1 MALVGQHQ
9 QTAFSDPQAGQSPM
23 AASVVRGNDNAIRA
37 AHNAH
42 DADAT
47 IHVQTGLLANRPAA
61 GTAYAMYMDENR
73 RLYVDNGSAWAEVPY
88 VLPTAA
94 STTLTG
100 DLTVQGNGAVEGDFA
115 VDGVSAFGGN
125 VGVTGTVTATTFSG
139 AHTGDGSGLTG
150 IDAAGLAGDLDVD
163 SVTTDALTL
172 ASGRAVGHRITSSG
186 GSTTLNCA
194 TSNWFRHTLESNA
207 TITLS
212 NLTSGQAVIVEVLQ
226 NGTGGWTLAWSGVT
240 SWDDGNTVPSV
251 TTTANRKDLYAFVRA
266 GADTLGIVL
275 GQNYASTA

>member
-1 MALVGQHQ
+1 MATIPSVKVWSDGEVLTHTDLNATVAAIRDALVARGLF
-9 QTAFSDPQAGQSPM
+9 TDEARTVSAVLTFSALPVFNAG
-23 AASVVRGNDNAIRA
+23 VDIND
-37 AHNAH
+37 
-42 DADAT
+42 D
-47 IHVQTGLLANRPAA
+47 
-61 GTAYAMYMDENR
+61 
-73 RLYVDNGSAWAEVPY
+73 
-88 VLPTAA
+88 
-94 STTLTG
+94 STVAG
-100 DLTVQGNGAVEGDFA
+100 DLTVT
-115 VDGVSAFGGN
+115 GN
-125 VGVTGTVTATTFSG
+125 VTVSGNVSGTLTGSGANLTSLPAAELTGTLPAISG
-139 AHTGDGSGLTG
+139 ANLTNLSAANVIGS
-150 IDAAGLAGDLDVD
+150 LDVD
-163 SVTTDALTL
+163 AVTTDALTL

-226 NGTGGWTLAWSGVT
+226 NGAGGWTLAWSGVT